1 MQRLVVWRLRV
12 VIKLACHARSAM
24 PQTPDY
30 IRISDEIIS
39 DLHSGKVQPEDKL
52 PSIAEM
58 ADRFQVSSSTIQMV
72 YVRLEALRVIRRH
85 QGKGVFV
92 TDPKTWMREP

>member
-1 MQRLVVWRLRV
+1 
-12 VIKLACHARSAM
+12 
-24 PQTPDY
+24 
-30 IRISDEIIS
+30 
-39 DLHSGKVQPEDKL
+39 
-52 PSIAEM
+52 
-58 ADRFQVSSSTIQMV
+58 MV